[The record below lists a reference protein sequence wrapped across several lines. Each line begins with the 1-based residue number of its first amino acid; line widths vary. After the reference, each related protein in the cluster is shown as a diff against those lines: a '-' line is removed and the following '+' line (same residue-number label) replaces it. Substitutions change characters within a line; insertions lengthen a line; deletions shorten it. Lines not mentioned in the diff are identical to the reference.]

1 MPVVVDSIGRGLKA
15 VAKGAEGCQQF
26 EKTITLQ
33 NGSNSISLMAYN
45 KNNTIESTRDSIT
58 ITHREAITRK
68 PTLHLLA
75 IAVNSYRDG
84 DLRLKYAIPDAKAL
98 AEAVKKSTGG
108 LFEKVQLHT
117 IYDAEV
123 TKEEIAEQFAR
134 IGATTRREDVFL
146 LYVAGH
152 GITNRID
159 GAYYFL
165 PYDFRYTGEDALTR
179 QGVSENDFK
188 KYLAQIQAT
197 KSLLLLDTC
206 NSGSFAEAVASRGMI
221 EKTAVNKL
229 VRAVGRATIVAS
241 SKDQVALEGYEGHGV
256 FTWTLLEGMKGKA
269 ASSDGRITVNNLAT
283 FVEETLPKITYKKWG
298 YEQIPQKSLMGMDF
312 PIGMR

>member
-1 MPVVVDSIGRGLKA
+1 MDSIGRGLKA
-15 VAKGAEGCQQF
+15 VAKGTEGCQQF

-45 KNNTIESTRDSIT
+45 KNNTIESTRDSIN

-98 AEAVKKSTGG
+98 AESVQKATGG

-117 IYDAEV
+117 IYDAEA
-123 TKEEIAEQFAR
+123 TKEGIAETFAR

-229 VRAVGRATIVAS
+229 VRAVG
-241 SKDQVALEGYEGHGV
+241 
-256 FTWTLLEGMKGKA
+256 
-269 ASSDGRITVNNLAT
+269 
-283 FVEETLPKITYKKWG
+283 
-298 YEQIPQKSLMGMDF
+298 
-312 PIGMR
+312 